1 MATKHHHKMPPH
13 TQRYLVT
20 GILTI
25 IPIWITWL
33 VFGFVLNQLTRI
45 GMPGVR
51 ALSKN
56 IHDDFPILSDF
67 LLQPWFQNL
76 LAALITLIGIYLLGW
91 MATKVVGRRVI
102 ASFEDLMHRLPGVQT
117 IYGATRKLV
126 QSLQQESAQN
136 QQRVVLIQFPM
147 QGMKTVGFL
156 TRILRDQITQEEL
169 AVVYVPTA
177 PNPTSGYLEILPLH
191 QVITTNWTMDQAM
204 TFVVSGGVVSPDSI
218 HYSEGVPRLKPG
230 DDTNQPV
237 SPSPS
242 ADDADAA

>member
-56 IHDDFPILSDF
+56 IRDDLPILSNL

-76 LAALITLIGIYLLGW
+76 LAALITLIGLYLLGW
-91 MATKVVGRRVI
+91 MATKVIGRRVI
-102 ASFEDLMHRLPGVQT
+102 A
-117 IYGATRKLV
+117 
-126 QSLQQESAQN
+126 LQIRQI
-136 QQRVVLIQFPM
+136 IQ
-147 QGMKTVGFL
+147 
-156 TRILRDQITQEEL
+156 
-169 AVVYVPTA
+169 
-177 PNPTSGYLEILPLH
+177 
-191 QVITTNWTMDQAM
+191 
-204 TFVVSGGVVSPDSI
+204 
-218 HYSEGVPRLKPG
+218 
-230 DDTNQPV
+230 
-237 SPSPS
+237 
-242 ADDADAA
+242 